1 MMKNTKLA
9 IVEMLN
15 EIKKIGLWIKYG
27 SIAISF
33 IYFIIAIITKTGNQ
47 IANILSASLFVI
59 YTIFELVTKN
69 IERKQI
75 KKVIKK
81 IYVWLRILIRAFA
94 LATIIYGIYTQTEDV
109 SPLSVIFLTLMIIL
123 WILQVLFEIVITI
136 ISRYV
141 NRVITEIKRDY
152 EEFKDT
158 SKTYKLIN
166 TVKTIKDKFKKHN
179 KDDD

>member
-109 SPLSVIFLTLMIIL
+109 SP
-123 WILQVLFEIVITI
+123 
-136 ISRYV
+136 
-141 NRVITEIKRDY
+141 
-152 EEFKDT
+152 
-158 SKTYKLIN
+158 
-166 TVKTIKDKFKKHN
+166 
-179 KDDD
+179 

>member
-33 IYFIIAIITKTGNQ
+33 IYFIKTGNQ

-123 WILQVLFEIVITI
+123 WILQVLFEIVIAI

-152 EEFKDT
+152 EEFKET